1 MKRPNVREEALNI
14 ILRVE
19 KDGGFSHLLVSNVI
33 KKNNFDVR
41 DANLLTE
48 LVYGTIEEKLALDYY
63 IRPFVKR
70 PDKAEDWVLS
80 LLRLSVFQ
88 YVYLDKVPMYAIINE
103 AVTIAKKR
111 GHKGISSFVNGVL
124 RTMERKGLPD
134 IASIADDME
143 RLSVQTSTPE
153 WLVERWTA
161 NYGYERTKRIC
172 EANKENKAMTVRVN
186 PQRVST
192 AAMKEWLTDEGF
204 SVEFS
209 SVIPN
214 GLQILE
220 GNILTTDYIELGY
233 VTIQDISSMLAAQML
248 DVQPEMAVLDTCSA
262 PGGKTGLLGEN
273 MHNTGVV
280 HAYDLHANKIRLVK
294 EQANR
299 LGLDNIQVKTMD
311 ARKLQEVYPA
321 ERFDRILVDAP
332 CSGFGVIR
340 SKPDIK
346 YAKTKQQI
354 AKLPEIQLDILS
366 HVAVLLH
373 KGGKLVYCTCTMET
387 TENEEVV
394 KGFLDKYPEFTVDIT
409 FLQEIEKFRSLDV
422 KITPYGLQIF
432 PQSLRSDGFFI
443 SRLIRQSAE

>member
-1 MKRPNVREEALNI
+1 MKQPNVREEALNI
-14 ILRVE
+14 ILRVD

-33 KKNNFDVR
+33 QKNSFDTR

-48 LVYGTIEEKLALDYY
+48 LVYGTIEEKLTLDYY

-70 PDKAEDWVLS
+70 PGKVEDWVMS
-80 LLRLSVFQ
+80 LLRMSVFQ
-88 YVYLDKVPMYAIINE
+88 YVYLDKIPMYAIINE
-103 AVTIAKKR
+103 AVTVAKSR

-134 IASIADDME
+134 TASIADDIE
-143 RLSVQTSTPE
+143 RLSVQTSTPK
-153 WLVERWTA
+153 WLVERWTE
-161 NYGYERTKRIC
+161 NYGYERTRRIC
-172 EANKENKAMTVRVN
+172 EANKEKKPMTIRVN
-186 PQRVST
+186 PQQVST
-192 AAMKEWLTDEGF
+192 ATMKEWLTDEGF
-204 SVEFS
+204 LVESS

-214 GLQILE
+214 ALQILE
-220 GNILTTDYIELGY
+220 GNILKTDYVNLGY

-248 DVQPEMAVLDTCSA
+248 EVKPEMAVLDTCSA

-280 HAYDLHANKIRLVK
+280 HAYDLHVNKIRLVK

-299 LGLDNIQVKTMD
+299 LGLDNIQAKAMD
-311 ARKLQEVYPA
+311 ARKLQEVYSA

-346 YAKTKQQI
+346 YAKTKQQM
-354 AKLPEIQLDILS
+354 ARLPEIQLDILS

-387 TENEEVV
+387 AENEEVV
-394 KGFLDKYPEFTVDIT
+394 KKFLDKHPEYTVDTT
-409 FLQEIEKFRSLDV
+409 FLKEIEKFREQDV
-422 KITPYGLQIF
+422 NITPFGLQIF
-432 PQSLRSDGFFI
+432 PQSLQSDGFFI